1 MQYSEAYHWLKQG
14 KRRRKILLTIR
25 QPMTARQLSKHT
37 EITLDTC
44 SLVLK
49 GLAGNGLVTCL
60 NGRARRSRLYWL
72 TQPGK
77 ECQSRLRRER
87 GLGALRNDFPIMDW
101 ELYGWV
107 CFSHRAAVLTAL
119 REPMQP
125 AQIKRVARSQNPALK
140 MSANNVRDVVRLFLE
155 RGITERVPGVKNRS
169 HSRYQL
175 TKEGAQLRV
184 LLMRA
189 NENARN
195 NQEGD
200 RM

>member
-1 MQYSEAYHWLKQG
+1 
-14 KRRRKILLTIR
+14 
-25 QPMTARQLSKHT
+25 MTARQISRHT
-37 EITLDTC
+37 KITLDTC

-77 ECQSRLRRER
+77 QCQSRLQQEW
-87 GLGALRNDFPIMDW
+87 GLGALTNDFPIVDW

-125 AQIKRVARSQNPALK
+125 SQIKRVARFASPESK
-140 MSANNVRDVVRLFLE
+140 MSANNVRDVIKLFLE
-155 RGITERVPGVKNRS
+155 RGIVERVPGSKKRS
-169 HSRYQL
+169 HPRYQL
-175 TKEGAQLRV
+175 TDVGRKLRV
-184 LLMRA
+184 LLLRA
-189 NENARN
+189 NEGAQNHT
-195 NQEGD
+195 EGD
-200 RM
+200 PM